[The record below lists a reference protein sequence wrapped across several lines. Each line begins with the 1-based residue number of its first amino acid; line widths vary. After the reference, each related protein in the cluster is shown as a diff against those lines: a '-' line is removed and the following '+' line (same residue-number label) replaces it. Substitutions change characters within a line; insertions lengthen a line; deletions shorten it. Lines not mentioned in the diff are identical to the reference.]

1 MNICK
6 KCGKEFQPVKGL
18 ISYCSL
24 ECRNSRTWS
33 EADKLKKSESA
44 KKSDKIKIANKL
56 IAKGFIKKRIEKK
69 CGVCDKTMNL
79 LPSKKHQLFCS
90 ATCYKISE
98 NQKNCGGYRMGSGV
112 GKSGWYKGYWCDSSW
127 ELAWVIYN
135 LENNI
140 FFERNKKSFEY
151 FYDNK
156 LLKYFP
162 DFIIDDIYYEI
173 KGYVNEKTTS
183 KIKQFDGKLV
193 IIGKK
198 EIKKYI
204 NYVTEKYG
212 HDFIKLYEN
221 NPYNKLSKTC
231 LICGKPCKEK
241 NVVCSRSCSG
251 KLVNKYRNGPVE

>member
-135 LENNI
+135 IEHNI
-140 FFERNKKSFEY
+140 TFERNNVGFEY
-151 FYDNK
+151 EYK
-156 LLKYFP
+156 GRKRKYHP
-162 DFIIDDIYYEI
+162 DFLISETYYEI
-173 KGYVNEKTTS
+173 KGRRSFEKMDDENKE
-183 KIKQFDGKLV
+183 KIKQFKFNLNVLYEKDMKQYLTYV
-193 IIGKK
+193 I
-198 EIKKYI
+198 
-204 NYVTEKYG
+204 NKYG
-212 HDFIKLYEN
+212 KDYIRLYEQGEG
-221 NPYNKLSKTC
+221 P
-231 LICGKPCKEK
+231 
-241 NVVCSRSCSG
+241 
-251 KLVNKYRNGPVE
+251 NGRGH